1 MMNNIGKIIRL
12 KTKEWRNYFRNVG
25 ILYRKRRQS
34 KGYLIISALMILVQA
49 IQPFNSILFLRW
61 IIEEL
66 IQEQR
71 WGVAAAYAVIMCSLE
86 LLFRVLNTLY
96 GNYEDKKIIEFK
108 TAFLLE
114 IEEMTM
120 LLPYQQIEDPRV
132 IDQRQKAMEVFY
144 PRQAAFMDIRNTIV
158 CYKLLITNILQFI
171 GLISILL
178 TLNPLIFLSLFFVCF
193 VTSMLNAIASI
204 KNLRYGISP
213 W

>member
-25 ILYRKRRQS
+25 ILYRKIGRQS

-120 LLPYQQIEDPRV
+120 LLPIS
-132 IDQRQKAMEVFY
+132 KLK
-144 PRQAAFMDIRNTIV
+144 IRA
-158 CYKLLITNILQFI
+158 LLINARKPWKCSTLAKR
-171 GLISILL
+171 LSWISAI
-178 TLNPLIFLSLFFVCF
+178 PLF
-193 VTSMLNAIASI
+193 VTNF
-204 KNLRYGISP
+204 
-213 W
+213 